1 MSLTLILVL
10 VPALALVLTTG
21 LTPVVRRIAL
31 ASGTVAQVRDDR
43 WHRKPT
49 PAVGGIAIF
58 LGFGAAVLTASLLS
72 PEMTTV
78 LETDR
83 GGIAGLTH
91 WQALIGAGTILFVVG
106 LVDDLIQLAPL
117 TKLGGQLVG
126 AGVLVVSGI
135 GVWITGVYVVDVLV
149 SLLWFIGVTNALNLL
164 DNMDGLA
171 AGTGAIAGGVIGLLL
186 LLDGHVG
193 VAALA
198 LALSGSL
205 LGFLAHNYP
214 PARIFMGDS
223 GSLFLG
229 IFLAGLAVAPAPGL
243 SRGLF
248 AVLAVPAL
256 VLVVPLL
263 DTTFVTIQRI
273 LEGRPI
279 SEGGRDHTS
288 HGLVSLGVDEKQ
300 AVWILWALAAVGGG
314 VGLLLRTTDRALAG
328 VLGGVVIVALTLVGA
343 YLLSA
348 RQRHREDGVRSA
360 PNALGSGVEAG
371 GPAEDSGGPA
381 TEAVGSIGQAE
392 PPTPLYDRVMAFHER
407 VPLLPFLLDVVLAG
421 LAYYAAYL
429 IRWEPTRL
437 APELE
442 YFQETVAVVVVA
454 KVATFAWVGIYGS
467 RWRYFGLED
476 ALRVVRANFFATLV
490 TVAALLL
497 FERVGLSRGVV
508 LIDFFVCTGLVL
520 GVRFSFRIIEGATR
534 SLSTEGRPAVLVGTA
549 EDAEL
554 ALRELRRLDG
564 RKLRLVA
571 VADPGRAAPLGRF
584 RGYPVFGGSEA
595 LPRAMKKTGAHAVV
609 LTHRDHGPG
618 WRPPAAVRT
627 YLESHGGLD
636 VYVLTMRLDRWRGA

>member
-1 MSLTLILVL
+1 VSLTLILVL

-31 ASGTVAQVRDDR
+31 ASGAVAQVRDDR

-58 LGFGAAVLTASLLS
+58 VGFGVAVLTASLLS
-72 PEMTTV
+72 PEVSTV
-78 LETDR
+78 LEADR

-106 LVDDLIQLAPL
+106 LVDDLVQLAPL

-149 SLLWFIGVTNALNLL
+149 SLLWFVGVTNALNLL

-263 DTTFVTIQRI
+263 DTTFVTVQRI

-300 AVWILWALAAVGGG
+300 AVWILWTLAAVGGG
-314 VGLLLRTTDRALAG
+314 VGLMLRTTDRALAG
-328 VLGGVVIVALTLVGA
+328 VLGGLVIVALTLVGA

-348 RQRHREDGVRSA
+348 RQRYREDGVRSSPDDFEA
-360 PNALGSGVEAG
+360 DGEAG
-371 GPAEDSGGPA
+371 A
-381 TEAVGSIGQAE
+381 
-392 PPTPLYDRVMAFHER
+392 PTPLYDRVMAFHER

-490 TVAALLL
+490 MVAALLL

-554 ALRELRRLDG
+554 ALRELRRLNG

-595 LPRAMKKTGAHAVV
+595 LARAMKNTGAHAVV

-618 WRPPAAVRT
+618 WRPPAAVRE

-636 VYVLTMRLDRWRGA
+636 VYVLSMRLDRWRGA